1 MRNAAEYADHPCGW
15 IGMCFGGIHAQ
26 KAECRSTEAVEDP
39 EGVSEQH
46 ADDQNAQCRDKCCLF
61 QRITHQNIE
70 HGKICQSEL
79 YPGDSGKD
87 REQ

>member
-1 MRNAAEYADHPCGW
+1 MRDAAEYADHPCGC

-26 KAECRSTEAVEDP
+26 QAECRSTEAVEDP
-39 EGVSEQH
+39 EGVSEQCT
-46 ADDQNAQCRDKCCLF
+46 DDHNTQCRDECSLF
-61 QRITHQNIE
+61 QRIAHQNIE